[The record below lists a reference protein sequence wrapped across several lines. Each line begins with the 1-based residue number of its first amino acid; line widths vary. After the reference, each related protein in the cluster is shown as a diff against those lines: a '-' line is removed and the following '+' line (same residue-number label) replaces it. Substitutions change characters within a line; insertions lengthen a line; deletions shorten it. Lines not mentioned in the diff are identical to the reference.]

1 MVVLELSKEDAE
13 KYSYALSDIL
23 CIVRGMELANP
34 DLRGQMWG
42 VEDARNLNIKLKSAI
57 NKASE

>member
-1 MVVLELSKEDAE
+1 MVTLELTKEDAE
-13 KYSYALSDIL
+13 KYSSSLSDIL

-34 DLRGQMWG
+34 DLRGQIWG
-42 VEDARNLNIKLKSAI
+42 IEDARNLNIKLKSAI